1 MSIQNTN
8 VSRSI
13 VQVVPAASF
22 SKGQGFTAYS
32 VGQQQLGAAIA
43 PFLQLDHYFMTQPT
57 FAEHPHQ
64 GFSAVTYMFEDSE
77 GSFFNEDS
85 QGDRSTIAPG
95 DLHWT
100 QAGSG
105 IRHNE
110 TPIEPGKMCHG
121 IQMFVDLP
129 VIDKSLPAKA
139 FHLTAA
145 QIPVYTTDAGGRVR
159 VVIGEA
165 NGVTSPLNIST
176 KIRFLDVILPA
187 NSSIEH
193 EVATDESVFLL
204 AVKGSGFVGD
214 SPRET
219 LCQRQDVIE
228 ANQAAL
234 FTPDGNNIRVKA
246 GAEGLQYV
254 LCISQ

>member
-1 MSIQNTN
+1 MSNTQT
-8 VSRSI
+8 SRQAI
-13 VQVVPAASF
+13 QVVTAKPF
-22 SKGQGFTAYS
+22 THGQGFTAYS
-32 VGQQQLGAAIA
+32 VNQQSLGKEIA

-95 DLHWT
+95 DIHWT

-129 VIDKSLPAKA
+129 LVDKSLPAKA

-145 QIPVYTTDAGGRVR
+145 QIPVYTTDSGGRVR
-159 VVIGEA
+159 VVVGEA
-165 NGVTSPLNIST
+165 NSVTSPLNIST

-187 NSSIEH
+187 NISINH
-193 EVATDESVFLL
+193 EVAADESVFLL
-204 AVKGSGFVGD
+204 AVKGSGFVGENRD
-214 SPRET
+214 E
-219 LCQRQDVIE
+219 IE
-228 ANQAAL
+228 ANRATL
-234 FTPDGNNIRVKA
+234 FTHAGNNIYAKA
-246 GAEGLQYV
+246 GSEGLQYV

>member
-1 MSIQNTN
+1 MNCE
-8 VSRSI
+8 
-13 VQVVPAASF
+13 A
-22 SKGQGFTAYS
+22 
-32 VGQQQLGAAIA
+32 
-43 PFLQLDHYFMTQPT
+43 LQTFRQEVHKLDHYFMTQPT

-129 VIDKSLPAKA
+129 LVDKSLPAQA
-139 FHLTAA
+139 FHLTADR
-145 QIPVYTTDAGGRVR
+145 IPVYTTAEGGRVR
-159 VVIGEA
+159 VVVGTA
-165 NGVTSPLNIST
+165 HGLTSPLKIST
-176 KIRFLDVILPA
+176 KISFLDVILPA

-193 EVATDESVFLL
+193 EVAADESVFLL
-204 AVKGSGFVGD
+204 LPS
-214 SPRET
+214 
-219 LCQRQDVIE
+219 RQKIIE
-228 ANQAAL
+228 
-234 FTPDGNNIRVKA
+234 
-246 GAEGLQYV
+246 
-254 LCISQ
+254 

>member
-1 MSIQNTN
+1 MSNSNIYRQA
-8 VSRSI
+8 I
-13 VQVVPAASF
+13 QVVTAKPF
-22 SKGQGFTAYS
+22 SHGQGFQAYS
-32 VGQQQLGAAIA
+32 VGQQSLGTEIA

-64 GFSAVTYMFEDSE
+64 GFSAVTYMFEDSA

-110 TPIEPGKMCHG
+110 TPIASLAPMAIEPGKICHG

-129 VIDKSLPAKA
+129 LVDKSLPAQA
-139 FHLTAA
+139 FHLAA
-145 QIPVYTTDAGGRVR
+145 DQIPIYTTPEGGRVR
-159 VVIGEA
+159 VVVGNA
-165 NGVTSPLNIST
+165 HGLTSPLKIST

-193 EVATDESVFLL
+193 EVAPTESVFLL
-204 AVKGSGFVGD
+204 AVKGSGLVG
-214 SPRET
+214 ET
-219 LCQRQDVIE
+219 QDAIE
-228 ANQAAL
+228 TNQATL
-234 FTPDGNNIRVKA
+234 FTSTGNIIKTQA
-246 GAEGLQYV
+246 GANGIQYV

>member
-1 MSIQNTN
+1 MINTNISRRSIQ
-8 VSRSI
+8 V
-13 VQVVPAASF
+13 VQAKPF
-22 SKGQGFTAYS
+22 THGQGFTAYS
-32 VGQQQLGAAIA
+32 VNQQSLGTEIA

-64 GFSAVTYMFEDSE
+64 GFSAVTYMFEDAE

-100 QAGSG
+100 QAGLG

-129 VIDKSLPAKA
+129 LADKSLPGKA

-145 QIPVYTTDAGGRVR
+145 QIPVDTTDSGGRVR
-159 VVIGEA
+159 VVVGKA

-187 NSSIEH
+187 NSSIDH
-193 EVATDESVFLL
+193 EVAADESVFLL

-214 SPRET
+214 
-219 LCQRQDVIE
+219 RQDAIA
-228 ANQAAL
+228 ANQATL
-234 FTPDGNNIRVKA
+234 FSTDGNNVQAKA

-254 LCISQ
+254 LCISK

>member
-64 GFSAVTYMFEDSE
+64 GFSAVTYLFEDSE

-129 VIDKSLPAKA
+129 IADKSLPAKA

-145 QIPVYTTDAGGRVR
+145 QISVYTTDSGGRVR
-159 VVIGEA
+159 VIVGEA
-165 NGVTSPLNIST
+165 NGVISPLNIST

-187 NSSIEH
+187 NSSIWH
-193 EVATDESVFLL
+193 WLRTGLAIGALVFASWGLL
-204 AVKGSGFVGD
+204 LPKDGGD
-214 SPRET
+214 SI
-219 LCQRQDVIE
+219 VI
-228 ANQAAL
+228 Q
-234 FTPDGNNIRVKA
+234 
-246 GAEGLQYV
+246 
-254 LCISQ
+254 

>member
-1 MSIQNTN
+1 MSNTETSRQAIQ
-8 VSRSI
+8 I
-13 VQVVPAASF
+13 VPAKPF
-22 SKGQGFTAYS
+22 THGQGFTAYS
-32 VGQQQLGAAIA
+32 VNQQSLGTEIT

-95 DLHWT
+95 DIHWT

-129 VIDKSLPAKA
+129 VVDKSLPAKA

-145 QIPVYTTDAGGRVR
+145 QIPVYTTSSGGRVR
-159 VVIGEA
+159 VVVGEA

-187 NSSIEH
+187 NSSIDH
-193 EVATDESVFLL
+193 EVAADESVFLL
-204 AVKGSGFVGD
+204 AVKGSGFVG
-214 SPRET
+214 E
-219 LCQRQDVIE
+219 QQNVIE
-228 ANQAAL
+228 ANQATL
-234 FTPDGNNIRVKA
+234 FAPAGNSIHTKA

>member
-1 MSIQNTN
+1 MNNTI
-8 VSRSI
+8 SRTVQQI
-13 VQVVPAASF
+13 VTAKPFAH
-22 SKGQGFTAYS
+22 GQGFQAYS
-32 VGQQQLGAAIA
+32 VGQQQLGKQIA

-95 DLHWT
+95 DIHWT

-110 TPIEPGKMCHG
+110 TPIEPGKICHG

-129 VIDKSLPAKA
+129 VADKSLPAKA

-159 VVIGEA
+159 VVVGEA

-193 EVATDESVFLL
+193 KVTADESVFILV
-204 AVKGSGFVGD
+204 VKGSGFVG
-214 SPRET
+214 EN
-219 LCQRQDVIE
+219 QDAIE
-228 ANQAAL
+228 ANQATL
-234 FTPDGNNIRVKA
+234 FTPAGNNIHTKA

>member
-1 MSIQNTN
+1 MSNTN
-8 VSRSI
+8 ISRQAI
-13 VQVVPAASF
+13 QVVQTKPF
-22 SKGQGFTAYS
+22 THGQGFQAYS
-32 VGQQQLGAAIA
+32 IAQQQFGKQIA

-110 TPIEPGKMCHG
+110 TPIEPGKICHG

-129 VIDKSLPAKA
+129 IADKSLPAQA

-159 VVIGEA
+159 VVVGEA

-187 NSSIEH
+187 NTEIEH
-193 EVATDESVFLL
+193 EVAADESVFLL
-204 AVKGSGFVGD
+204 AVKGSGFVGG
-214 SPRET
+214 T
-219 LCQRQDVIE
+219 QDAIE
-228 ANQAAL
+228 ANQATL
-234 FTPDGNNIRVKA
+234 FTPDGNNVHTKA

-254 LCISQ
+254 LCISV

>member
-1 MSIQNTN
+1 MSNTIA
-8 VSRSI
+8 SRPAVGI
-13 VQVVPAASF
+13 VQAKPF
-22 SKGQGFTAYS
+22 THGQGFTAYS
-32 VGQQQLGAAIA
+32 VGQQQLGTKIA

-129 VIDKSLPAKA
+129 LADKSLPAKA
-139 FHLTAA
+139 FHLSAA

-159 VVIGEA
+159 VVVGEA
-165 NGVTSPLNIST
+165 SGLTSPLNIST

-187 NSSIEH
+187 NTSIEH
-193 EVATDESVFLL
+193 EVTADESVFILV
-204 AVKGSGFVGD
+204 VKGSGFVG
-214 SPRET
+214 EN
-219 LCQRQDVIE
+219 QDAIA

-234 FTPDGNNIRVKA
+234 FTPTGNSIHAQA
-246 GAEGLQYV
+246 GADGLQYV
-254 LCISQ
+254 LCIS

>member
-1 MSIQNTN
+1 MSNSNI
-8 VSRSI
+8 SRQAI
-13 VQVVPAASF
+13 QVVQAKPF
-22 SKGQGFTAYS
+22 SHGQGFQAYS
-32 VGQQQLGAAIA
+32 VGQQSLGTEIA

-64 GFSAVTYMFEDSE
+64 GFSAVTYMFEDSA

-129 VIDKSLPAKA
+129 LVDKSLPAQA
-139 FHLTAA
+139 FHLTAD

-159 VVIGEA
+159 VVVGNA
-165 NGVTSPLNIST
+165 HGLTSPLQIST

-187 NSSIEH
+187 HSSIEH
-193 EVATDESVFLL
+193 EIAPSESVFLL
-204 AVKGSGFVGD
+204 AVKGSGLVG
-214 SPRET
+214 ET
-219 LCQRQDVIE
+219 QNAIVT
-228 ANQAAL
+228 NQATL
-234 FTPDGNNIRVKA
+234 FTSAGNSIKTQS
-246 GAEGLQYV
+246 GADGLQYV

>member
-1 MSIQNTN
+1 MSNTIA
-8 VSRSI
+8 SRPTVGI
-13 VQVVPAASF
+13 VTAKPF
-22 SKGQGFTAYS
+22 THGQGFTAYS
-32 VGQQQLGAAIA
+32 VGQQQLGTKIA
-43 PFLQLDHYFMTQPT
+43 PFLQLDHYFMSQPT

-129 VIDKSLPAKA
+129 LADKSLPAKA
-139 FHLTAA
+139 FHLSAA

-159 VVIGEA
+159 VVVGEA
-165 NGVTSPLNIST
+165 NGVISPLNIST

-187 NSSIEH
+187 NSSFEH
-193 EVATDESVFLL
+193 EVAADESVFIL

-214 SPRET
+214 
-219 LCQRQDVIE
+219 RQDAIE
-228 ANQAAL
+228 ANQSTL
-234 FTPDGNNIRVKA
+234 FAPTGNNIHTKA
-246 GAEGLQYV
+246 GADGLQYV

>member
-1 MSIQNTN
+1 MSNPSI
-8 VSRSI
+8 SRQAI
-13 VQVVPAASF
+13 QVVTAQPF
-22 SKGQGFTAYS
+22 SHGQGFQAYS
-32 VGQQQLGAAIA
+32 VGQQSLGATIA

-64 GFSAVTYMFEDSE
+64 GFSAVTYMFEDSA

-110 TPIEPGKMCHG
+110 TPIEPGKICHG
-121 IQMFVDLP
+121 VQMFIDLP
-129 VIDKSLPAKA
+129 LADKSLPAQA
-139 FHLTAA
+139 FHLPADR
-145 QIPVYTTDAGGRVR
+145 IPVYTTATGGRVR
-159 VVIGEA
+159 VVVGDA
-165 NGVTSPLNIST
+165 HGLTSPLKIST

-187 NSSIEH
+187 NSVIEH
-193 EVATDESVFLL
+193 EVAPSESVFLL
-204 AVKGSGFVGD
+204 AVKGSGLIG
-214 SPRET
+214 ET
-219 LCQRQDVIE
+219 QDAIKT
-228 ANQAAL
+228 NQATL
-234 FTPDGNNIRVKA
+234 FMPTGNNIKTQA
-246 GAEGLQYV
+246 GADGLQYV

>member
-1 MSIQNTN
+1 MSNSNI
-8 VSRSI
+8 SCPAIS
-13 VQVVPAASF
+13 VVNAKPF
-22 SKGQGFTAYS
+22 SHGQGFQAYS
-32 VGQQQLGAAIA
+32 IGQQQLGQQIA

-64 GFSAVTYMFEDSE
+64 GFSAVTYMFEDSD

-110 TPIEPGKMCHG
+110 TPIEPGKICHG

-129 VIDKSLPAKA
+129 LADKSLPAKA
-139 FHLTAA
+139 FHLTAV
-145 QIPVYTTDAGGRVR
+145 QIPVYTTAQGARVR
-159 VVIGEA
+159 VVVGDA
-165 NGVTSPLNIST
+165 NGITSPLKIST

-187 NSSIEH
+187 NTEMEH
-193 EVATDESVFLL
+193 EVAADESVFLL
-204 AVKGSGFVGD
+204 AVKGSGLVGD
-214 SPRET
+214 SPRER
-219 LCQRQDVIE
+219 LRQRQDAIE
-228 ANQAAL
+228 ANQATL
-234 FTPDGNNIRVKA
+234 FTPVGNKIQTKS
-246 GAEGLQYV
+246 GTEGLQYV
-254 LCISQ
+254 LCIST

>member
-1 MSIQNTN
+1 MINTNISRRSIQ
-8 VSRSI
+8 V
-13 VQVVPAASF
+13 VQAKPF
-22 SKGQGFTAYS
+22 THGQGFTAYS
-32 VGQQQLGAAIA
+32 VNQQSLGTEIA

-95 DLHWT
+95 DIHWT

-129 VIDKSLPAKA
+129 LADKSLPGKA

-159 VVIGEA
+159 VVVGDA
-165 NGVTSPLNIST
+165 NGLTSPLNIST

-193 EVATDESVFLL
+193 EVAADESVFLL

-214 SPRET
+214 
-219 LCQRQDVIE
+219 RQDSIA
-228 ANQAAL
+228 ANQATL
-234 FTPDGNNIRVKA
+234 FAPAGNNVQAKA

>member
-1 MSIQNTN
+1 MSNSNI
-8 VSRSI
+8 SRLAIS
-13 VQVVPAASF
+13 VVNAKPF
-22 SKGQGFTAYS
+22 SHGQGFQAYS
-32 VGQQQLGAAIA
+32 IGQQQLGQQIA

-110 TPIEPGKMCHG
+110 TPIEPGKICHG

-129 VIDKSLPAKA
+129 LVDKSLPAKA

-145 QIPVYTTDAGGRVR
+145 QIPVYTTAQGGRVR
-159 VVIGEA
+159 VVVGDA
-165 NGVTSPLNIST
+165 NGITSPLNIST

-187 NSSIEH
+187 NMEIEH
-193 EVATDESVFLL
+193 EVAADESVFLL
-204 AVKGSGFVGD
+204 AVKGSGLVGD
-214 SPRET
+214 
-219 LCQRQDVIE
+219 RQDAIE
-228 ANQAAL
+228 ANQATL
-234 FTPDGNNIRVKA
+234 FTPAGNKIQAKA
-246 GAEGLQYV
+246 GTEGLQYV

>member
-1 MSIQNTN
+1 MNNTI
-8 VSRSI
+8 SRTVQQI
-13 VQVVPAASF
+13 VTANPF
-22 SKGQGFTAYS
+22 THGQGFQAYS
-32 VGQQQLGAAIA
+32 VGQQQLGKQIA

-85 QGDRSTIAPG
+85 QGDRSNIAPG
-95 DLHWT
+95 DIHWT

-110 TPIEPGKMCHG
+110 TPIEPGKICHG

-129 VIDKSLPAKA
+129 LADKSLPAQA

-159 VVIGEA
+159 VVVGDA
-165 NGVTSPLNIST
+165 NGVTSPLKIST
-176 KIRFLDVILPA
+176 KICFLDVILPA
-187 NSSIEH
+187 HTEIEH
-193 EVATDESVFLL
+193 EVAADESVFLL
-204 AVKGSGFVGD
+204 AVKGSGFVG
-214 SPRET
+214 ET
-219 LCQRQDVIE
+219 QDAIE
-228 ANQAAL
+228 ANQATL
-234 FTPDGNNIRVKA
+234 FTLTGNNIHTKA